1 MDNTVEKKKI
11 NTNVLIKSS
20 FWYTLSTF
28 LPRAMAFI
36 TTPIFTRVLSKE
48 QIGDFSVYTSWQA
61 LLLGACGLQLY
72 ATINRARFDYQNE
85 SDFNSYISSC
95 LSLSTLITAFL
106 FVLYLLFPDIFHRV
120 LLLDRKYMM
129 ILFLYLFAEPAFM
142 MFQSKQRVE
151 YRYRLSAAVAL
162 SITFVSSGLAVAL
175 AMTSSGDRLFGRIIG
190 QYSPSII
197 VGAVF
202 YVFFLKKSRTIR
214 LSNYKYALLL
224 GLPLAFSYLGS
235 HILLSSD
242 NIIVKHMCLGEQVGY
257 LSLSHTCTRIVLLLV
272 SALTT
277 AWSPWF
283 YDKLNANQHQAT
295 RRPFM
300 AFIWLLLLGT
310 FGVILFAPEI
320 VAILG
325 GKQYAESL
333 QIVPANILNG
343 VFTALVLQFT
353 NYEVFNKKAGYA
365 GKITGGV
372 AVFNIA
378 LDIIGIKLF
387 GYQATCYATVISQ
400 IIAILLHYHVMK
412 GMRISEILPFKDLLA
427 VLVVSLLMIPLG
439 LIIYSSTVLRWSVI
453 GVSFV
458 AMIGIVWW
466 KRKEIE
472 SLVGIFIKRKRIKK
486 D

>member
-1 MDNTVEKKKI
+1 M
-11 NTNVLIKSS
+11 LIKSS

-36 TTPIFTRVLSKE
+36 TTPIFTRILSKE
-48 QIGDFSVYTSWQA
+48 QIGDFSVYTSWQSIFV
-61 LLLGACGLQLY
+61 GICGLQLH
-72 ATINRARFDYQNE
+72 TTLNRARFDYRNE
-85 SDFNSYISSC
+85 SDLNSYISSS
-95 LSLSTLITAFL
+95 LTLSTLISVAFL
-106 FVLYLLFPDIFHRV
+106 ALYLLFPNLFYR
-120 LLLDRKYMM
+120 LLLIDRKHMVVF
-129 ILFLYLFAEPAFM
+129 FLYLFTEPAFM

-151 YRYRLSAAVAL
+151 YRYRLSVVIG
-162 SITFVSSGLAVAL
+162 ITITVVSSGLAVAL
-175 AMTSSGDRLFGRIIG
+175 AMTSSADRLFGRIIG

-202 YVFFLKKSRTIR
+202 YAFFLWKSSTIR

-242 NIIVKHMCLGEQVGY
+242 NIIVKHMCVGEQVGY
-257 LSLSHTCTRIVLLLV
+257 LSLSHTCTRIILLLV

-300 AFIWLLLLGT
+300 AYIIVLLLGT
-310 FGVILFAPEI
+310 LGVILFAPEI

-325 GKQYAESL
+325 GKQYSESL
-333 QIVPANILNG
+333 QILPANILNG

-372 AVFNIA
+372 AVFNIV

-412 GMRISEILPFKDLLA
+412 GMRISEILPFRDLLA
-427 VLVVSLLMIPLG
+427 ILVVSMLMIPLG
-439 LIIYSSTVLRWSVI
+439 LIIYSNMVLRLSVI
-453 GVSFV
+453 GMSIV
-458 AMIGIVWW
+458 AMIGIGCW
-466 KRKEIE
+466 KRREIKN
-472 SLVGIFIKRKRIKK
+472 LIGIFYKRKQV
-486 D
+486 